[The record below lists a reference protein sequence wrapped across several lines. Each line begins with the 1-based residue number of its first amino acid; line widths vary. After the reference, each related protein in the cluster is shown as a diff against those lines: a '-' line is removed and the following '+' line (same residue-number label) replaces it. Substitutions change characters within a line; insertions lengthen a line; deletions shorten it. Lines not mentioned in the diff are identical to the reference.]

1 MHSMKSPKRESVRLW
16 CGELEPIPYARS
28 SRKFRLRALK
38 PTCNFDLLLTL
49 NGINPG
55 VNDLDVH
62 LLNPIGKAIP
72 WHVDHNVAQR
82 FELSATSSSKSN
94 DRHAFGFGFLCRF

>member
-1 MHSMKSPKRESVRLW
+1 MKSQKRECVRLW
-16 CGELEPIPYARS
+16 CGELEPTPYAHL

-49 NGINPG
+49 DGINPG

-72 WHVDHNVAQR
+72 RHVDRDVA
-82 FELSATSSSKSN
+82 
-94 DRHAFGFGFLCRF
+94 